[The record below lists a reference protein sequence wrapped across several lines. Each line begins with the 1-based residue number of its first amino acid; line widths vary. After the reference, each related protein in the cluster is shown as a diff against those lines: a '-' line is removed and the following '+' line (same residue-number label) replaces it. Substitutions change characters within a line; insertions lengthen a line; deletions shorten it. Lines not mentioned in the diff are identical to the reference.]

1 MIDGLHEQ
9 AAQLSEQDRENP
21 DVVGRL
27 HSIDRRYK
35 DLLELAELRE
45 QRLKDALSL
54 YKFYNDADNVDSW
67 IEEKEAF
74 LQSLEPTP
82 DAEELAI
89 VKQRFD
95 TFEKEMNLTEGK
107 GESELVIKAVLF
119 YRSVSLSVLSSGQY
133 RSLVAAHT
141 GVRNY
146 SS

>member
-1 MIDGLHEQ
+1 MCEELKSYSTVIDGLHEQ
-9 AAQLSEQDRENP
+9 ASQLSEQDRENP

-107 GESELVIKAVLF
+107 GKS
-119 YRSVSLSVLSSGQY
+119 
-133 RSLVAAHT
+133 
-141 GVRNY
+141 
-146 SS
+146 